1 MSTEVMNAEIMSAEV
16 MNTVYLA
23 AALFLLLTIGGGL
36 VRIWRGPTAADRLLA
51 IQLFGTTGTAIL
63 ILLSLAADN
72 QAYQNV
78 ALIFALLAG
87 ILGVVFTRYGEPATH
102 PPREEEDAHDLG

>member
-1 MSTEVMNAEIMSAEV
+1 MSSEL
-16 MNTVYLA
+16 MNTIYYAV
-23 AALFLLLTIGGGL
+23 ALFLLLTIGGGL

-63 ILLSLAADN
+63 ILLSLAVDN

-87 ILGVVFTRYGEPATH
+87 ILGVVFTRYAQPASSSTH
-102 PPREEEDAHDLG
+102 NDEEESHDLG